1 MLQCATG
8 DVQHSIILIISP
20 LIALMNDQVTS
31 LHRRNVKAVYI
42 RRREN
47 GEVISKVYVGQF
59 QVVFCSPESLLTSE
73 T

>member
-8 DVQHSIILIISP
+8 DVQRSIILVISP

-31 LHRRNVKAVYI
+31 LHRRNVKVVYI
-42 RRREN
+42 RREN

-73 T
+73 I

>member
-8 DVQHSIILIISP
+8 DVQRSIILVISP

-31 LHRRNVKAVYI
+31 LHRRNVKVVYI
-42 RRREN
+42 RREN